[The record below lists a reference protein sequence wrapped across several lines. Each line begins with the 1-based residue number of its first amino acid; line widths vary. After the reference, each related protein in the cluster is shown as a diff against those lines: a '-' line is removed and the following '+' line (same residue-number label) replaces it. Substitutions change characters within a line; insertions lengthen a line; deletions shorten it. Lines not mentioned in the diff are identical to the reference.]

1 MEIIIED
8 QILDSVQVNIKIN
21 EGKNIYVKNT
31 YIENNGDID
40 TSLII
45 RELIYGD
52 DEIFSKRKVDI
63 STRRLREMNVF
74 LL

>member
-40 TSLII
+40 TSLIM
-45 RELIYGD
+45 RELVYGD
-52 DEIFSKRKVDI
+52 DELFSKRK
-63 STRRLREMNVF
+63 S
-74 LL
+74 

>member
-52 DEIFSKRKVDI
+52 DEIFSKRKLIFQQED
-63 STRRLREMNVF
+63 
-74 LL
+74 

>member
-1 MEIIIED
+1 MLKLMKE
-8 QILDSVQVNIKIN
+8 KISML
-21 EGKNIYVKNT
+21 KI

-52 DEIFSKRKVDI
+52 DELFSKEKLIFQQGD
-63 STRRLREMNVF
+63 
-74 LL
+74 

>member
-45 RELIYGD
+45 RELIYNDMKYFLKEKLIFQQGD
-52 DEIFSKRKVDI
+52 
-63 STRRLREMNVF
+63 
-74 LL
+74 